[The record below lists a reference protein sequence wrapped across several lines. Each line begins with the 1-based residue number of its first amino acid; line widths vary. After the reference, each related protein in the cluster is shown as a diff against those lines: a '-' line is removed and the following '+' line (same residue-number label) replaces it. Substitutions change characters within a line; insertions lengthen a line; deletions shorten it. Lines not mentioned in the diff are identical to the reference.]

1 MTRVA
6 TTNAPNLGDLE
17 RDVMD
22 RLWGAAAPRSVR
34 DIHVELSAER
44 DLAYTTVM
52 TVLDRLTRKQLVSRT
67 REGRAYLYSAI
78 NSRAELTAEM
88 MHDALSVVGL
98 DRTAALVHFADR
110 VTPQEAAALAQAL
123 ERVQRQDEGEPQ
135 S

>member
-1 MTRVA
+1 
-6 TTNAPNLGDLE
+6 
-17 RDVMD
+17 MD
-22 RLWGAAAPRSVR
+22 RLWGASAPRSVR
-34 DIHVELSAER
+34 DVHAELSAER

-52 TVLDRLTRKQLVSRT
+52 TVLDRLSRKQLVTRT

-88 MHDALSVVGL
+88 MHDALSVDGL

-110 VTPQEAAALAQAL
+110 VTPEEAAALARAL
-123 ERVQRQDEGEPQ
+123 ERVQRQDEGHPG

>member
-1 MTRVA
+1 MA
-6 TTNAPNLGDLE
+6 TPTAPKLGDLE

-22 RLWGAAAPRSVR
+22 RLWGAAEPRSVR
-34 DIHVELSAER
+34 DVHAELSAER
-44 DLAYTTVM
+44 ELAYTTIM

-67 REGRAYLYSAI
+67 REGRAYLYSAV

-88 MHDALSVVGL
+88 MHDALSVDGL

-110 VTPQEAAALAQAL
+110 VTPEEAAALARAL
-123 ERVQRQDEGEPQ
+123 ERVQHHDEGQPG